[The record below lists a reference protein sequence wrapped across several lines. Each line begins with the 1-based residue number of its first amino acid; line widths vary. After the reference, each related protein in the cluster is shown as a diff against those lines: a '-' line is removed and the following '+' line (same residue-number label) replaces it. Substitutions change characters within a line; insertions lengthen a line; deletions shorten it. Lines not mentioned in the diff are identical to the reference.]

1 MEGLRLKVTP
11 RGYGEH
17 FPLTKAAGQG
27 RSDPRR
33 RQKDQRWK
41 VQAAEQGLGAGGGD
55 LEYYFI
61 NSTKGSERPSV
72 CMRANAEKKVKKV
85 ERLRQ
90 AKATSLR
97 KLRLARSLLQR
108 SHRLKSKVGHI
119 MAKATTLRVNLNLAS
134 SVPSAP
140 RPPARKSNAQL
151 IYALNFDCGWESFGN
166 RTAKTRSRGTV
177 YVADFLY

>member
-1 MEGLRLKVTP
+1 VVTVSTSLSRRPKGEVIREGGRI
-11 RGYGEH
+11 RGGRCK
-17 FPLTKAAGQG
+17 PLSKGLELEEGT
-27 RSDPRR
+27 
-33 RQKDQRWK
+33 WK
-41 VQAAEQGLGAGGGD
+41 
-55 LEYYFI
+55 YYFI
-61 NSTKGSERPSV
+61 NSTKGSEGRSV
-72 CMRANAEKKVKKV
+72 CMRANAEKGVKKV

-90 AKATSLR
+90 AKATALR
-97 KLRLARSLLQR
+97 KLRLARSLFQR

-134 SVPSAP
+134 FVPSAP

-177 YVADFLY
+177 YVAYFLY